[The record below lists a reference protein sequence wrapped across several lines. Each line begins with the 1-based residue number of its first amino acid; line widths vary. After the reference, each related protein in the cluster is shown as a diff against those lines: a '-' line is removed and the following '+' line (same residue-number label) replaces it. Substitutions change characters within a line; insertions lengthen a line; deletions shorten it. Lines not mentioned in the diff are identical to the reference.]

1 MAVLRSREARPQ
13 TSAAAV
19 PLLADQAKRVA
30 LGSPLVASGGTAPEA
45 QRGPQLRLLL
55 QQQLQLIPLEASADS
70 LVPLEAPLREVLEAP
85 LGEVWRLP
93 LRQHLQ
99 AVSNRKVEYAG
110 VVQSV
115 RTCSAGRLLGT
126 GWMRTCGPYR
136 DTPRSDHP
144 RRYCG

>member
-30 LGSPLVASGGTAPEA
+30 LGSPLGESGGAAPEA

-110 VVQSV
+110 VLEEI
-115 RTCSAGRLLGT
+115 RTCSAARLLGT

>member
-30 LGSPLVASGGTAPEA
+30 LGSPLGASGAAAIEA
-45 QRGPQLRLLL
+45 QSGPQLRLLL

-70 LVPLEAPLREVLEAP
+70 LVPLEAPLGEVVEAT

-99 AVSNRKVEYAG
+99 AVSNREVEYAG
-110 VVQSV
+110 VVPQV
-115 RTCSAGRLLGT
+115 RTSSVSNLRGT
-126 GWMRTCGPYR
+126 GSMRTGGAYR
-136 DTPRSDHP
+136 DPPRADHP

>member
-30 LGSPLVASGGTAPEA
+30 LGSPLGASGAAAIEA

-70 LVPLEAPLREVLEAP
+70 LVPLEPPLREVLEAP
-85 LGEVWRLP
+85 LGEVWGLP

-110 VVQSV
+110 VVPHI
-115 RTCSAGRLLGT
+115 RTCSAGRLRGT
-126 GWMRTCGPYR
+126 GSMRTCGPYR

>member
-30 LGSPLVASGGTAPEA
+30 LGSPLGASGAAAIEA
-45 QRGPQLRLLL
+45 QSGPQLRLLL

-70 LVPLEAPLREVLEAP
+70 LVPLEAPLGEVVEAT

-99 AVSNRKVEYAG
+99 AVSNRDVEYAR
-110 VVQSV
+110 VCPTFRACSV
-115 RTCSAGRLLGT
+115 STLRGT
-126 GWMRTCGPYR
+126 G
-136 DTPRSDHP
+136 
-144 RRYCG
+144 